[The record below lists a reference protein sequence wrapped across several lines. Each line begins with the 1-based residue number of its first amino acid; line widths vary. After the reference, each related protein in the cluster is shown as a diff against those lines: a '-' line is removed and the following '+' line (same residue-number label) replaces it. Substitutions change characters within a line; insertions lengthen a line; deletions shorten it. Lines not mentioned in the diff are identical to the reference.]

1 MYSHAYIFLHSTMVF
16 MIELPVY
23 GCFLAIRIRQE
34 EKAMKGM
41 WSSTNP

>member
-1 MYSHAYIFLHSTMVF
+1 MKEKGLI
-16 MIELPVY
+16 Y